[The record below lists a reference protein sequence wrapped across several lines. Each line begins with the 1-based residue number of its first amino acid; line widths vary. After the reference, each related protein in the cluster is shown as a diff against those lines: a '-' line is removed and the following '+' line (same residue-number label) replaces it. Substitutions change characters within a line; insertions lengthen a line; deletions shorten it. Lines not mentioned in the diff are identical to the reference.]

1 MSKQLVL
8 ATGNA
13 GKLKE
18 MRAMLA
24 PLGYTVRSQAEF
36 AVEQPPETGS
46 TFIENALIKARA
58 AAQATGFRAS
68 SLIICDLCSTCGA
81 PLSARTVLNLV
92 RVPATST
99 AILY

>member
-58 AAQATGFRAS
+58 AAQATGFRER
-68 SLIICDLCSTCGA
+68 SLIVCDLYLA
-81 PLSARTVLNLV
+81 VMRLSARKINLIG
-92 RVPATST
+92 
-99 AILY
+99 ILCIRRNVQYIL